1 MDQKYTVEEVIQ
13 FTINILA
20 KINVP
25 GIYVREIGIPIMN
38 AIDNLTVLKQKMSSE
53 AKEEDDDGTPDPE

>member
-1 MDQKYTVEEVIQ
+1 MDKTYTVEDVIQ

-38 AIDNLTVLKQKMSSE
+38 AIENLSVLKQRIISE
-53 AKEEDDDGTPDPE
+53 AKGDDDDGTPDPE